1 MKLTETDLHRIIGE
15 CVKNVLNELS
25 TDTIDSAREKAEGEY
40 RQAKSRFADN
50 DPRVLKKGGQ
60 WKKFEK
66 AWDDEYRNG
75 NNNRKAKMLDNRE
88 KRKNGQRSYVS
99 GKGWRNN
106 A

>member
-40 RQAKSRFADN
+40 RQAKSRFGNN
-50 DPRVLKKGGQ
+50 DPRVLKKGNQ
-60 WKKFEK
+60 LKRFQQ
-66 AWDDEYRNG
+66 AWNDEYLNG
-75 NNNRKAKMLDNRE
+75 NDNRKAKMLDNRE
-88 KRKNGQRSYVS
+88 KRQDGKRTYVS

>member
-1 MKLTETDLHRIIGE
+1 M
-15 CVKNVLNELS
+15 
-25 TDTIDSAREKAEGEY
+25 
-40 RQAKSRFADN
+40 
-50 DPRVLKKGGQ
+50 KGGQ

-88 KRKNGQRSYVS
+88 KRKNGQRTYVS